1 MSSSQITQRII
12 VSILF
17 VALLLTACLPST
29 VAPTPSTS
37 DPHSGPGDRPSRPDS
52 SGDGGW
58 LDWDGKDGWTSQDSR
73 AVSEAGE
80 EMVLEKEALAA
91 SEPAPAMAEADA
103 TLVTPTPNPTAVA
116 IQDQSPLRAGEVDD
130 NADWDAYLLYRLN
143 YAGPPVHDRDVS
155 ERYIV
160 SVNDQAGN
168 PLLDADVFVYAE
180 NEPVFSGRTYATGQI
195 LFFPKALGVPDKVT
209 SFQVVAEKDAGRGE
223 AMLVRGETHQLTL
236 NLAQSDLESEEPV
249 NLDVLFLIDST
260 GSMADEI
267 DKLQESIREIAAR
280 IDRLPGQPH
289 VRFAMTIYRD
299 RGDLFVSRTFDFT
312 PDVRAFHEALAQVE
326 ADGGGDYPESLN
338 EGLYR
343 AIHAPEWRGQD
354 TVQLIFLVAD
364 APPHLDYAQDYD
376 YAAEMVKAAERGI
389 KIFPIASSG
398 LDDQGEYIF
407 RQIAQFTQG
416 RFVFLTYAG
425 PTNGGPP
432 GDETTHHVEDYSVEN
447 LDDLLVRLVE
457 EELAY
462 QNLGL
467 ARVQ

>member
-1 MSSSQITQRII
+1 MSSSQITQRVI

-37 DPHSGPGDRPSRPDS
+37 GPHAGPGDKPSRPDS

-58 LDWDGKDGWTSQDSR
+58 LDWEGKDGWTSHDRR
-73 AVSEAGE
+73 AISEAGE
-80 EMVLEKEALAA
+80 EIVLEKEVLTA
-91 SEPAPAMAEADA
+91 SEAPPSMAGADAPMATPAPH
-103 TLVTPTPNPTAVA
+103 PTAVA

-130 NADWDAYLLYRLN
+130 NADWDAYLLYRLS

-168 PLLDADVFVYAE
+168 PLLDADVFVYAG
-180 NEPVFSGRTYATGQI
+180 NEPVFSGRTYATGQV
-195 LFFPKALGVPDKVT
+195 LFFPRALGVSDQVT
-209 SFQVVAEKDAGRGE
+209 SFQVMAEKDDARGE
-223 AMLVRGETHQLTL
+223 ATLVRGETHQLTL
-236 NLAQSDLESEEPV
+236 NLAQSDLGPEEPV
-249 NLDVLFLIDST
+249 NLDGLFLIDST

-267 DKLQESIREIAAR
+267 DKLQASIREIAAR
-280 IDRLPGQPH
+280 IDRLPGQPR
-289 VRFAMTIYRD
+289 VRLAMTIYRD

-312 PDVRAFHEALAQVE
+312 PDVREFSRALALVE
-326 ADGGGDYPESLN
+326 AEGGGDYPESLN
-338 EGLYR
+338 EALHR
-343 AIHAPEWRGQD
+343 AIHAPEWRGED
-354 TVQLIFLVAD
+354 SVQLIFLVAD

-376 YAAEMVKAAERGI
+376 YAAEMVQAAERGI
-389 KIFPIASSG
+389 KVFPIASSG
-398 LDDQGEYIF
+398 LDDQGEYVF

-425 PTNGGPP
+425 PANGGSP

-462 QNLGL
+462 QNPQF
-467 ARVQ
+467 AQVQ